1 MRKFTQEEAIAAVE
15 LQQMVTDYFK
25 VLDEEGGGAALHF
38 FTPDVDV
45 NIGVIKY
52 SGHEG
57 MKNFYAAGAERLKA
71 SGLSRTG
78 RHAFTN
84 FRVVFPEKN
93 RATVTVLN
101 VTWAG
106 PGKPP
111 LVDATLPSIVTD
123 VRLECRREANGQWLA
138 FGYYGS
144 PIFIGNDPVIKK
156 NVAGI
161 G

>member
-1 MRKFTQEEAIAAVE
+1 MRKFTQDEAIAAVE
-15 LQQMVTDYFK
+15 LQQMVTDYFQI
-25 VLDEEGGGAALHF
+25 LDSQGGGASLDF

-52 SGHEG
+52 SGHDG
-57 MKNFYAAGAERLKA
+57 MAKFYQAGADRLKA
-71 SGLSRTG
+71 SGMTRTG
-78 RHAFTN
+78 RHGYTN
-84 FRVVFPEKN
+84 FRVTFPEKN
-93 RATVTVLN
+93 RATVTVMN

-123 VRLECRREANGQWLA
+123 VRMECRREADGQWKV
-138 FGYYGS
+138 FGYYGT
-144 PIFIGNDPVIKK
+144 PIFVGNDPVIKK